1 MKKRSG
7 IAIVISSVV
16 LLLFAFL
23 AFVYFV
29 LFDTFTLV
37 SDISFNQVYSQYL
50 MKDRIHYATKGIR
63 LKVKTLEETCFY
75 DNDTFIA
82 ELSRIKSDYVLLSP
96 LSSWNAYQ
104 YETNVSSLLPGS
116 VVLGIGSES
125 FMGFFDCL
133 LLSDERAGW
142 LEACRTIAA
151 ETASMSQNIGLV
163 YDLDSID
170 YASDIIGCF
179 GENRVSV
186 FNRDGSSRL
195 FASVTLDAMNKQ
207 GIVLALCPY
216 ATSFNSFFNSDS
228 TVSWVV
234 DYRLATVVPSENL
247 YGVVRPDLQS
257 VLEIAKST
265 QKGQVSM
272 NSMEYCYEKK

>member
-16 LLLFAFL
+16 LILAAFL

-29 LFDTFTLV
+29 LFDTLTLV
-37 SDISFNQVYSQYL
+37 SDLSFNQVYSQYIL
-50 MKDRIHYATKGIR
+50 KDRIHYATKGVR

-75 DNDTFIA
+75 DNGSFIS
-82 ELSRIKSDYVLLSP
+82 ELSVIKSDYVLLSP
-96 LSSWNAYQ
+96 LSSWNACQ
-104 YETNVSSLLPGS
+104 YGTNVAALLQDS
-116 VVLGIGSES
+116 IVLGIGSEDYTEL
-125 FMGFFDCL
+125 FDVL
-133 LLSDERAGW
+133 LVSDERTGW
-142 LEACRTIAA
+142 IEACRSIAS
-151 ETASMSQNIGLV
+151 ETSSMSQNIGLV

-234 DYRLATVVPSENL
+234 DYRLAQVVPSENL
-247 YGVVRPDLQS
+247 YGVVRPDLKL

-265 QKGQVSM
+265 QKGQMSM
-272 NSMEYCYEKK
+272 NSMRYCYEKK

>member
-1 MKKRSG
+1 
-7 IAIVISSVV
+7 
-16 LLLFAFL
+16 
-23 AFVYFV
+23 
-29 LFDTFTLV
+29 
-37 SDISFNQVYSQYL
+37 
-50 MKDRIHYATKGIR
+50 MKDRIHYASKGFR
-63 LKVKTLEETCFY
+63 LKVKTLEETCFH
-75 DNDTFIA
+75 DNESFIS
-82 ELSRIKSDYVLLSP
+82 ELSGIKSDYVLLSP
-96 LSSWNAYQ
+96 LASWNAYQ
-104 YETNVSSLLPGS
+104 YEINVSSLLPGS

-125 FMGFFDCL
+125 FLGFFDCL
-133 LLSDERAGW
+133 LVSDERAGW
-142 LEACRTIAA
+142 IEACKAIAT
-151 ETASMSQNIGLV
+151 ETSSMSQNIGLV

-170 YASDIIGCF
+170 YASDIIDCF

-216 ATSFNSFFNSDS
+216 ATNFNSFFNSDT

-234 DYRLATVVPSENL
+234 DYRLAQVVPSENL
-247 YGVVRPDLQS
+247 YGVVRPNLKL

-272 NSMEYCYEKK
+272 NSMGYCYEKK